1 MGTREGHRPL
11 ARGARR
17 TRTNEMNLI
26 QQLEAEAI
34 EQFAST
40 KTIPEFRPGDTLRV
54 GVKVVEGERTRI
66 QNFEGV
72 CIARANRGLG
82 SSFTVRKISF
92 GEGVERVFPLYSPNV
107 EFDRG
112 RPPRRR
118 PPRQALLSA
127 RPHRQIGPHRR
138 APRHPPSRQGQG
150 RSRRRQGGDRQARD
164 GKSRGLSLPPHEQER
179 GRSLRRPPFSCAVIP
194 AQAEFQLLRTHRRD
208 CFHG

>member
-1 MGTREGHRPL
+1 
-11 ARGARR
+11 
-17 TRTNEMNLI
+17 MNLI

-34 EQFAST
+34 EQFKSG

-72 CIARANRGLG
+72 CIARANKGLG

-127 RPHRQIGPHRR
+127 RPHRQVGPHRR
-138 APRHPPSRQGQG
+138 APRHPPPRQGEG
-150 RSRRRQGGDRQARD
+150 RSRAAERRR
-164 GKSRGLSLPPHEQER
+164 
-179 GRSLRRPPFSCAVIP
+179 RRPPRAEPRRTSEHEKAV
-194 AQAEFQLLRTHRRD
+194 ASAAAFFVRAHLRYILTSSHQRYISAPS
-208 CFHG
+208 